1 MHPLTR
7 RSLVIAASLFA
18 LTFTVAGHAA
28 DFPERPITVVV
39 PYSPAGGVDIITRL
53 VTNAMAQNLNQS
65 IVVENKP
72 GGGTNI
78 GMQTVARSTPDGYT
92 LLTASNTLTTN
103 KALYD
108 KLSYD
113 PDTAFEYI
121 GRIAEAALVV
131 VVNTNSPI
139 KTLDELVK
147 VGKAEP
153 ESLSFGTAGVG
164 SSGHMASEQLMAVG
178 GFKGVHVPYKGGS
191 AAVTD
196 LLGGRLDFM
205 AINPLEVTGHIAAG
219 KLRPLAVLNETGSN
233 LLPEVKTAK
242 SQGYDVNATV
252 WWGLTAPAGTP
263 AAVIATLNQSLNKA
277 VATPEVQKK
286 LGEIGAS
293 PKTGT
298 PEQFGQF
305 VKKETAELGKLI
317 KTVGIKAE

>member
-1 MHPLTR
+1 MHTITR
-7 RSLVIAASLFA
+7 RSLAVAASLAA
-18 LTFTVAGHAA
+18 LTFTVAAHAA
-28 DFPERPITVVV
+28 DFPERSITVVV

-53 VTNAMAQNLNQS
+53 VTTAMAQNLNQS
-65 IVVENKP
+65 IVVDNKP

-78 GMQTVARSTPDGYT
+78 GMQTVARSAPDGYT

-103 KALYD
+103 KALYN

-147 VGKAEP
+147 AGKSKP
-153 ESLSFGTAGVG
+153 EALSFGTAGVG
-164 SSGHMASEQLMAVG
+164 SSGHMASEQLMASG

-205 AINPLEVTGHIAAG
+205 TINPLEVTGHIAAG
-219 KLRPLAVLNETGSN
+219 KLRPLAVLNDAGSR
-233 LLPEVKTAK
+233 LLPQVKTAK

-277 VATPEVQKK
+277 VASPEVQKK

-293 PKTGT
+293 PMTGT
-298 PEQFGQF
+298 PAQFAQF
-305 VKKETAELGKLI
+305 VKKESSELGKLI
-317 KTVGIKAE
+317 KTAGIKAD